1 MYLTVPFERAWHHRE
16 LIRAVVRRELKSRFR
31 GSMLG
36 WVWAVAAPLVML
48 LAYTFIFSIALPV
61 QAQNISITEY
71 AGNIFCGLIVFN
83 QFSELAY
90 RAPMLLHEHSAF
102 VKKSIFPSETIAW
115 IASIRGFVYA
125 GISFGVLLVFRL
137 VTAHWL
143 PVTILLTPLLILPF
157 ALLMLGIVWFLMGLG
172 AFTKDVAHLMVSIV
186 PIMMFATP
194 IFYTLDQIPPT
205 FVPWLKLN
213 IVGDYIEMLRALVI
227 QGQLP
232 SLLMYV
238 VCVAV
243 SYVIFMFGYRFVM
256 RYKSVIVDVI

>member
-1 MYLTVPFERAWHHRE
+1 MYLIVPFERAWHHRE

-48 LAYTFIFSIALPV
+48 IAYTFIFSIALPV
-61 QAQNISITEY
+61 QAQSISITEY

-83 QFSELAY
+83 LFSELAY
-90 RAPMLLHEHSAF
+90 RAPLLLHEHASF

-125 GISFGVLLVFRL
+125 GISFAVLLV
-137 VTAHWL
+137 
-143 PVTILLTPLLILPF
+143 
-157 ALLMLGIVWFLMGLG
+157 VWFLMGLG

-194 IFYTLDQIPPT
+194 IFYTLEQIPPQ

-213 IVGDYIEMLRALVI
+213 VVGDYIEMLRALI
-227 QGQLP
+227 IHGELP
-232 SLLMYV
+232 SPIMYV
-238 VCVAV
+238 VCVTV
-243 SYVIFMFGYRFVM
+243 SYGFFMLGYGFFM

>member
-1 MYLTVPFERAWHHRE
+1 MYLIVPFERAWHHRE

-31 GSMLG
+31 GSLLG
-36 WVWAVAAPLVML
+36 WVWAIAAPLVML
-48 LAYTFIFSIALPV
+48 LAYTFVFSIALPV

-83 QFSELAY
+83 LFSELAY
-90 RAPMLLHEHSAF
+90 RAPMLLHEHSSF
-102 VKKSIFPSETIAW
+102 VKKSIFPSEAIAW
-115 IASIRGFVYA
+115 IASIRAFVYA
-125 GISFGVLLVFRL
+125 GISFVVLLVFRL
-137 VTAHWL
+137 VTALWL
-143 PVTILLTPLLILPF
+143 PATVVLAPLVILPF

-172 AFTKDVAHLMVSIV
+172 AFTKDVAHLMISIV

-194 IFYTLDQIPPT
+194 IFYTFDQIPQQ

-213 IVGDYIEMLRALVI
+213 LIGDYIDMLQALVI
-227 QGQLP
+227 HGRLP

-238 VCVAV
+238 VCALV
-243 SYVIFMFGYRFVM
+243 SYAVFMLGYSFFM

>member
-1 MYLTVPFERAWHHRE
+1 MYLFVPFERAWHHRE

-36 WVWAVAAPLVML
+36 WVWAIAAPLVML
-48 LAYTFIFSIALPV
+48 IAYTFIFSIALPV

-83 QFSELAY
+83 LFSELAY
-90 RAPMLLHEHSAF
+90 RAPLLLHEHASF

-125 GISFGVLLVFRL
+125 GISFIVLLVFRL

-143 PVTILLTPLLILPF
+143 PVTTLLAPLVILPF
-157 ALLMLGIVWFLMGLG
+157 ALMMLGIVWFLMGLG

-194 IFYTLDQIPPT
+194 IFYTLDQIPPQI
-205 FVPWLKLN
+205 VPWLKLN
-213 IVGDYIEMLRALVI
+213 VVGDYIEMLRALVI

-232 SLLMYV
+232 SPIMYV
-238 VCVAV
+238 VCVVV
-243 SYVIFMFGYRFVM
+243 SYGIFLSGYGFFI

>member
-1 MYLTVPFERAWHHRE
+1 
-16 LIRAVVRRELKSRFR
+16 
-31 GSMLG
+31 MLG
-36 WVWAVAAPLVML
+36 WVWAIAAPLVML
-48 LAYTFIFSIALPV
+48 IAYTFIFSIALPV

-83 QFSELAY
+83 LFSELAY
-90 RAPMLLHEHSAF
+90 RAPLLLHEHASF

-125 GISFGVLLVFRL
+125 GISFIVLLVFRL

-143 PVTILLTPLLILPF
+143 PVTTLLAPLVILPF
-157 ALLMLGIVWFLMGLG
+157 ALMMLGIVWFLMGLG

-194 IFYTLDQIPPT
+194 IFYTLDQIPPQI
-205 FVPWLKLN
+205 VPWLKLN
-213 IVGDYIEMLRALVI
+213 VVGDYIEMLRALVI

-232 SLLMYV
+232 SPIMYV
-238 VCVAV
+238 VCVVV
-243 SYVIFMFGYRFVM
+243 SYGMFLFGYGFFM